1 MDPTATFHNPTITLF
16 KKAIRTK
23 IWLIEIRLLGI
34 KKIIVQALNDSLSPQ
49 GPQGTIAMPLVAT
62 NGNFKR
68 NCYPSRYWSLSPSVW
83 LGHIV
88 FGRNQFNLNVHESA
102 KPTRKPVVRFGSLH
116 NSQGV

>member
-1 MDPTATFHNPTITLF
+1 
-16 KKAIRTK
+16 
-23 IWLIEIRLLGI
+23 
-34 KKIIVQALNDSLSPQ
+34 
-49 GPQGTIAMPLVAT
+49 MPLVAT